1 MYNYIQRESW
11 ILASCQILYIK
22 TESLPDPGN
31 KKSFLNLLMMF
42 LCGRYLVAER
52 DILPG
57 ELLAVEQS
65 HVALLGH
72 PHLRYIYIGCSAL
85 LEKYWRGVAY
95 IWDSVQRKKYCFR
108 FLKNVKDD
116 ILCSNEN
123 VFFHLHDDNIL
134 QSTSITAQFILL
146 LTFIGNRRQRAH
158 ESYQT
163 TTTTYYG
170 YLTIFDIIFCG
181 VISRQRNCCRK
192 RPFRLFL
199 MKLLNYNCINPLCFA
214 KEHKK
219 Q

>member
-1 MYNYIQRESW
+1 MWQVPGSW
-11 ILASCQILYIK
+11 EGHSARRAAGCGTVSRRSSRSSSPPLYIHRLFHTVRK
-22 TESLPDPGN
+22 I
-31 KKSFLNLLMMF
+31 LNQLK
-42 LCGRYLVAER
+42 GR
-52 DILPG
+52 G
-57 ELLAVEQS
+57 
-65 HVALLGH
+65 
-72 PHLRYIYIGCSAL
+72 
-85 LEKYWRGVAY
+85 GVAY

-108 FLKNVKDD
+108 SSKNVKFD